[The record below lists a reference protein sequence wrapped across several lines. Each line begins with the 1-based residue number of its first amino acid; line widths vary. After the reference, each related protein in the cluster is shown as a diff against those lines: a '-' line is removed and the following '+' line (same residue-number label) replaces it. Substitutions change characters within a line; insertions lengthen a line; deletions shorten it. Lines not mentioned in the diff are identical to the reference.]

1 MKKSIW
7 VILTTLLIMLT
18 SIFFVSCKKDP
29 TEVAKSD
36 IFKQLKGT
44 WALSDYTS
52 TVNSGWNVSGD
63 YDYNSRY
70 STFSENIVTCMNV
83 HSAQSW
89 PGSPTCDTVIDTFR
103 YIKHMGF
110 TKYKKNVIYYNES
123 TIQSSNSSYREY
135 YMDWTN
141 LTIDNLSIRLG
152 DKDCGIMIDSLDN
165 LIISCKTDG
174 HSMAGSWYT
183 DTKWIFR
190 KE

>member
-1 MKKSIW
+1 MKKPIS
-7 VILTTLLIMLT
+7 VILTALLILLI

-36 IFKQLKGT
+36 LFKQLKGT

-52 TVNSGWNVSGD
+52 SEGSGWSVSGES
-63 YDYNSRY
+63 DYNSHY
-70 STFSENIVTCMNV
+70 STFSDNLVTCLNV

-89 PGSPTCDTVIDTFR
+89 PGGPTCDTIIDTFR
-103 YIKHMGF
+103 YIKHMHF

-141 LTIDNLSIRLG
+141 LTIDNLAIRLG
-152 DKDCGIMIDSLDN
+152 DKDCMIMIDSSDN
-165 LIISCKTDG
+165 LIISYKEDG

-183 DTKWIFR
+183 DTKWVFR